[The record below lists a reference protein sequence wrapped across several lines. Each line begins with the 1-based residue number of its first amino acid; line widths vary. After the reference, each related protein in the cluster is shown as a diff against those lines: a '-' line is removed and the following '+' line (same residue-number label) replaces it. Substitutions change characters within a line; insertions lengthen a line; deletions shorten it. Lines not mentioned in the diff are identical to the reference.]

1 MSTLAVENLFNV
13 VTASF
18 TTDGINAVN
27 LFGWRE
33 PTKHPFGPR
42 IAWVPGDP
50 SNSAGLTTAPRGPGG
65 VPRSLGMMRE
75 LFTVYFTA
83 QDPSDPENELV
94 QYHIVRNLHDAWFR
108 AVYHAAH
115 GTFWIRS
122 ETWETKRS
130 ERRHGATLRVVCEVL
145 APILDR
151 LPDPP
156 LIGDG
161 IDQDLVTDAVAD
173 AVDNDT
179 TLGLGVEVDE
189 LDVTETVEIVPGEL
203 PTDD

>member
-1 MSTLAVENLFNV
+1 MSTLALENLYNE

-18 TTDGINAVN
+18 AADGIHATNS
-27 LFGWRE
+27 FGWRIPE
-33 PTKHPFGPR
+33 QHPYGPR

-65 VPRSLGMMRE
+65 NPRALGMLRE

-83 QDPSDPENELV
+83 QDPADPENELA

-108 AVYHAAH
+108 AVYKASF
-115 GTFWIRS
+115 GNFWIRS
-122 ETWETKRS
+122 EGWETKHNV
-130 ERRHGATLRVVCEVL
+130 RRHGATMRVVCEVL

-156 LIGDG
+156 LVDDG
-161 IDQDLVTDAVAD
+161 TEQDNAIDAVQD
-173 AVDNDT
+173 AIDHGTV
-179 TLGLGVEVDE
+179 VSH
-189 LDVTETVEIVPGEL
+189 DVTVTLLDESEDNT
-203 PTDD
+203 